1 MTVMSAAFS
10 VYTKYNEACVKPT
23 TMETGSKMALSA
35 NQTLQLQGD
44 QRWRMVICHQG
55 VLWVTQEN
63 DLEDYV
69 LKPGDML
76 LISLRGKI
84 VTQALEDVILE
95 ITPSLKSHPYRG
107 DHVFFN

>member
-1 MTVMSAAFS
+1 MTVLSATYS
-10 VYTKYNEACVKPT
+10 VLKNYNEAYIKPRT
-23 TMETGSKMALSA
+23 TQAESKMALSA

-44 QRWRMVICHQG
+44 QRWRMVICHHG

-76 LISLRGKI
+76 LISLRGEI
-84 VTQALEDVILE
+84 VIQALEDCILE

-107 DHVFFN
+107 DQVFFN